1 MSDQQPIVRQQ
12 PEEIPLQNRIFPFGL
27 LKDSTAYVAASDKV
41 WDMSPLLSETDV
53 SIADNPVLASRLKK
67 IASTFGWDTP
77 MQVPRAANHLLFTK
91 AGNKLAAEVA
101 VTIAAKISGTC
112 FGEIYGGEDDENKNV
127 LTAKATQV
135 YHAVMSGLMF
145 LEGRAFLQAANR
157 YYNTKNTY
165 DNAFLEAND
174 VLLTQA
180 PKVKFHNTAVSFNS
194 SVDPESN
201 NTAVMSTLRMAS
213 DLSNILLKAPET
225 RELVEMVNEV
235 HHRAMQHGAE
245 LMGFVS
251 DTPDI
256 ASAVVMTGTSEA
268 GHAVMTLHI
277 LINDQDIRT
286 RLLDHTVDKFNAGN
300 ITRDDLV
307 GFLKQYQECEAVANI
322 KNATSASRRIRMT
335 MPPARFLCADGGY
348 VQWMGHP
355 IQSPAYINAPQLVQA
370 QSMGYVPNG
379 PDAAGNSRE
388 FACGYWQAG
397 PAFLPPVD
405 PENRIYGPRD
415 MPSRY

>member
-1 MSDQQPIVRQQ
+1 MSDQQSIAYQQ

-27 LKDSTAYVAASDKV
+27 LKDNTAYVAAADKI
-41 WDMSPLLSETDV
+41 WDMSPLLSEADV
-53 SIADNPVLASRLKK
+53 SIADNPMLASRLKK
-67 IASTFGWDTP
+67 IASMFGWNAP
-77 MQVPRAANHLLFTK
+77 VQVPRVANHLLFTK

-101 VTIAAKISGTC
+101 VAIAAKISGTC
-112 FGEIYGGEDDENKNV
+112 FDEIYGTEDDENKNV

-135 YHAVMSGLMF
+135 YHVVMSGLMF
-145 LEGRAFLQAANR
+145 LEGRAFLQAVSR

-174 VLLTQA
+174 ILLTQA
-180 PKVKFHNTAVSFNS
+180 PKVKFHNTVASFNS

-235 HHRAMQHGAE
+235 HGRAMQHGAE
-245 LMGFVS
+245 LMGFVA

-256 ASAVVMTGTSEA
+256 ASAVVMTGTSDA
-268 GHAVMTLHI
+268 GYAVMTLHI

-286 RLLDHTVDKFNAGN
+286 RLLDHTVEKFNAGN

-307 GFLKQYQECEAVANI
+307 GFLKQYQECESVAYI

-335 MPPARFLCADGGY
+335 VPPARFLCADGGY
-348 VQWMGHP
+348 VQWVSHP

-370 QSMGYVPNG
+370 QTMGYVING
-379 PDAAGNSRE
+379 PDAAGN
-388 FACGYWQAG
+388 YQHPAG
-397 PAFLPPVD
+397 GSWGTPPIQLPPLA
-405 PENRIYGPRD
+405 PEDRIYGPRNT
-415 MPSRY
+415 PSRF